1 MELLKALLWIYPDSY
16 VNDTLKSPNMG
27 KTLHVA
33 EKIKFL
39 DNFVYPLRRLWE
51 EKKKK
56 ESAASNESVIN
67 QYAVCVD
74 SW

>member
-1 MELLKALLWIYPDSY
+1 
-16 VNDTLKSPNMG
+16 MG

-39 DNFVYPLRRLWE
+39 DNFVYPLRRLWG
-51 EKKKK
+51 EKKNK
-56 ESAASNESVIN
+56 EIAASDEIVMN
-67 QYAVCVD
+67 QYAVCVN